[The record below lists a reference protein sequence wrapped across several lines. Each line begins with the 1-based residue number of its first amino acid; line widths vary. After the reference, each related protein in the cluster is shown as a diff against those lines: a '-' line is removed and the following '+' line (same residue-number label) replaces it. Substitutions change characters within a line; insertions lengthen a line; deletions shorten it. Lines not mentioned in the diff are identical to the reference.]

1 MLVWLYA
8 APGLRYT
15 VRRKVYLILKFEMR
29 KILITTLV
37 LVGLILGTPGCSSY
51 KIDIRQGNTLD
62 QEVIDSLRVGMSKQQ
77 VVFLMGTPLV
87 QDPFHPDRWDYVY
100 TFKPGGGKMTRQHVC
115 LYFEGDRLSKIDKAG
130 MQPTKPATP

>member
-1 MLVWLYA
+1 MRVWLYA
-8 APGLRYT
+8 VPGLRYT
-15 VRRKVYLILKFEMR
+15 VRRKLYLIFKFEMR
-29 KILITTLV
+29 KVLITILI
-37 LVGLILGTPGCSSY
+37 LVGLTLSAPGCSAY

-62 QEVIDSLRVGMSKQQ
+62 PEVIDSLRVGMSKQQ

-87 QDPFHPDRWDYVY
+87 QDPFHPNRWDYVY

-130 MQPTKPATP
+130 MQSEKAAAP

>member
-37 LVGLILGTPGCSSY
+37 LVGLILGTPGCSAY

-100 TFKPGGGKMTRQHVC
+100 TFKPGGGKMTSQHVC

-130 MQPTKPATP
+130 MQPKKPATP

>member
-15 VRRKVYLILKFEMR
+15 VQRKLYLIFKFEMR

-37 LVGLILGTPGCSSY
+37 LFGLALGVQGCSSY
-51 KIDIRQGNTLD
+51 KIDIRQGNTL
-62 QEVIDSLRVGMSKQQ
+62 EEEIVDSLRIGMSKQQ

-87 QDPFHPDRWDYVY
+87 RDPFHTNRWDYVY
-100 TFKPGGGKMTRQHVC
+100 TFKPGGGKMTSQHVC
-115 LYFEGDRLSKIDKAG
+115 LYFDGDRLSKIDKRG
-130 MQPTKPATP
+130 MQSQKPATP

>member
-8 APGLRYT
+8 VPGLRYT
-15 VRRKVYLILKFEMR
+15 VRRKLYLIFKFEMR
-29 KILITTLV
+29 KVLITTLI
-37 LVGLILGTPGCSSY
+37 LVGLTLGTPGCSAY

-62 QEVIDSLRVGMSKQQ
+62 PEVIDSLRVGMSKQQ

-87 QDPFHPDRWDYVY
+87 QDPFHPNRWDYVY

-130 MQPTKPATP
+130 MQSEKAAAP